1 MEKLYLR
8 HKNLLSALKTK
19 YESSLINDIPWNE
32 QLVGI
37 TGARGVGKT
46 TLMLQYIKKTYGYN
60 RKVLYLSMDDI
71 AFSYP
76 TLVDLAED
84 FLKTGGEQLFIDEI
98 HKYDNWAQEL
108 KNIFDFYPQLKVVFT
123 GSSILDIYKGQADLS
138 RRALIFN
145 MNGLSFREFLQI
157 ESKQQF
163 FAYTLDDIIKKHESI
178 SLEIIQ
184 KVKIFKYWNDYLKH
198 GYYPFYLKDK
208 KYYHVRL
215 SSTLNQ
221 IVETDMPLLLNVNPQ
236 YVSKIKRLVNILAN
250 EIPVKPNITDL
261 ASAIS
266 VSWQSVIHYLQSL
279 HKARIINIVYPKAK
293 GTSALAKPE
302 KVYLHHPN
310 LFYVFTE
317 HIHNKGNLRET
328 FFVNQLIAKHKV
340 EIHAK
345 GDFVIDGKY
354 IFEVGG
360 KNKDYHQIAGVVNS
374 FIAADD
380 IELGI
385 DNKIPLWLF
394 GFLY

>member
-8 HKNLLSALKTK
+8 HKNLLSTLKTK
-19 YESSLINDIPWNE
+19 YESSLIKDIPWDE

-46 TLMLQYIKKTYGYN
+46 TLMLQYIKKTYGYD

-84 FLKTGGEQLFIDEI
+84 FLKTGGKQLFIDEI
-98 HKYDNWAQEL
+98 HKYENWAQEL

-163 FAYTLDDIIKKHESI
+163 SVYTLKDIAKNHESI
-178 SLEIIQ
+178 SLEISQ
-184 KVKIFKYWNDYLKH
+184 KVKVFKYWNDYLHH

-215 SSTLNQ
+215 SSSLNQ

-250 EIPVKPNITDL
+250 EIPVKPNISEL
-261 ASAIS
+261 ASAI
-266 VSWQSVIHYLQSL
+266 
-279 HKARIINIVYPKAK
+279 
-293 GTSALAKPE
+293 
-302 KVYLHHPN
+302 
-310 LFYVFTE
+310 
-317 HIHNKGNLRET
+317 
-328 FFVNQLIAKHKV
+328 
-340 EIHAK
+340 
-345 GDFVIDGKY
+345 
-354 IFEVGG
+354 
-360 KNKDYHQIAGVVNS
+360 
-374 FIAADD
+374 
-380 IELGI
+380 
-385 DNKIPLWLF
+385 
-394 GFLY
+394 